1 MKEIIEYTSIKDH
14 IFCEI
19 GEEIQLM
26 IAQKLKLLLENSEFL
41 IKSAKETYTH
51 QLQTLKGELHWKAKI
66 INTLIEII
74 GKFENGKRDTQPV
87 PLMSF
92 KNDLTSSQIKL
103 LIAKPT
109 LNQMN
114 NNKVAIINSK
124 FPQKNSVTTVKKKV
138 ALTQF

>member
-1 MKEIIEYTSIKDH
+1 MKGANEKYVY
-14 IFCEI
+14 
-19 GEEIQLM
+19 QL
-26 IAQKLKLLLENSEFL
+26 KVLK
-41 IKSAKETYTH
+41 K
-51 QLQTLKGELHWKAKI
+51 ELHCKNKI
-66 INTLIEII
+66 INTLLEIT